1 MRDGNGTIT
10 AEVDETAVAIG
21 NTLHIVL
28 VVYYPDY
35 LKRICTIAS
44 EFAKWEGVHSVQVVI
59 NNPAIRD
66 ADVTSLY
73 SLNQVSVAFVR
84 HDNTGFEFGAY
95 QRGIDEIR
103 KSESRP
109 FDVLVMNDTVGTHQR
124 IDRLYLRNFRDTVRT
139 RPVRSIVGNTDSVP
153 RRLDVNG
160 LYCVRW
166 VRSNLFYMDHAAL
179 SSIDHTIYVPGIDD
193 LILGGPT
200 EAEFYSHDV
209 SPSLKHHISSWL
221 FGNGALAWYKAQPL
235 SAENCTRMAFKA
247 RCVLQEL
254 YLSMRLEAAD
264 THFLPPVPLRFYEKA
279 AVTLGYAN
287 L

>member
-1 MRDGNGTIT
+1 MISSNDKSLS
-10 AEVDETAVAIG
+10 VDPSALEFALGAQH
-21 NTLHIVL
+21 LVL

-35 LKRICTIAS
+35 LKKVCAITAYLANLSKIS
-44 EFAKWEGVHSVQVVI
+44 SVVVVI
-59 NNPAIRD
+59 NNLAITEN
-66 ADVTSLY
+66 ALSGLFCGSLA
-73 SLNQVSVAFVR
+73 SVKVIR
-84 HDNTGFEFGAY
+84 HDNIGFEFGAY

-103 KSESRP
+103 KSEDQP
-109 FDVLVMNDTVGTHQR
+109 FDVIVMNDTVGTHQR
-124 IDRLYLRNFRDTVRT
+124 IDQLYLRNFRDTVRT

-166 VRSNLFYMDHAAL
+166 VRSNLFYIDHAAL
-179 SSIDHTIYVPGIDD
+179 ASINHTIYVPGIDD

-200 EAEFYSHDV
+200 EAEFYSQDV

-221 FGNGALAWYKAQPL
+221 FGKGALAWYKAQPL
-235 SAENCTRMAFKA
+235 SAENCTQMAFKA
-247 RCVLQEL
+247 RCILQEL

-264 THFLPPVPLRFYEKA
+264 THFLPPIPLRFYEKA
-279 AVTLGYAN
+279 AVRLGYAN